1 MLLKPSSNYYYIDM
15 QKNYYILY
23 VAKGAI
29 VDFQTDFTT
38 SVQVKDGDEI
48 AQEWMAIN
56 KIIILWSLGQSGGGR

>member
-1 MLLKPSSNYYYIDM
+1 M

-48 AQEWMAIN
+48 AQKWMAIN